1 MSQISNSQT
10 RKTIYLVRHGETDYN
25 LRKIV
30 QGSGIDSDLNETG
43 KNQAIAFHEAFKAEN
58 FDALFVSELKRTHQ
72 SVAPFVQ
79 SGLKQLIIP
88 ELNEINWGVLEGKE
102 PTPER
107 YNHFL
112 GISARWKKGDYEASV
127 DGGESAAS
135 MYARQKIGLAKILS
149 TDYQKILICMHGR
162 AIRSFLCLLTG
173 EELKNMDK
181 FPHENLGLYILEQDT
196 ADKFNITRFNYTDH
210 LKKA

>member
-1 MSQISNSQT
+1 MSQISNSHT

-43 KNQAIAFHEAFKAEN
+43 KSQAIAFHEAFKAEN

-72 SVAPFVQ
+72 SMAPFAQ

-88 ELNEINWGVLEGKE
+88 EFNEINWGVLEGKE

-135 MYARQKIGLAKILS
+135 MYERQKIGLAKILC
-149 TDYQKILICMHGR
+149 TNYQKILICMHGR

-173 EELKNMDK
+173 EEL
-181 FPHENLGLYILEQDT
+181 
-196 ADKFNITRFNYTDH
+196 
-210 LKKA
+210 

>member
-1 MSQISNSQT
+1 MPQISTSST

-25 LRKIV
+25 QRKIV

-43 KNQAIAFHEAFKAEN
+43 ISQAMAFHKAFGAEG
-58 FDALFVSELKRTHQ
+58 FDAVFVSELKRTHQ

-79 SGLKQLIIP
+79 AGLKQIMIP
-88 ELNEINWGVLEGKE
+88 EFNEINWGILEGKE

-112 GISARWKKGDYEASV
+112 GISARWKKGEYEAAV

-135 MYARQKIGLAKILS
+135 MYARQKIGLSKILN

-181 FPHENLGLYILEQDT
+181 FPHENLGLYILEQET
-196 ADKFNITRFNYTDH
+196 RDKFNVIRFNHTDH
-210 LKKA
+210 LKER

>member
-1 MSQISNSQT
+1 MPQISTSPT
-10 RKTIYLVRHGETDYN
+10 KKTIYLVRHGETDYN
-25 LRKIV
+25 LRRIV

-43 KNQAIAFHEAFKAEN
+43 KSQAMAFHRAFGSVD
-58 FDALFVSELKRTHQ
+58 FDAVMVSELKRTHQ
-72 SVAPFVQ
+72 SVAHFVQ

-112 GISARWKKGDYEASV
+112 GISARWKKGEYEAAV

-135 MYARQKIGLAKILS
+135 MYGRQKIGLSKILS
-149 TDYQKILICMHGR
+149 SDYQKILICMHGR

-196 ADKFNITRFNYTDH
+196 AEKFNITRFNHTDH
-210 LKKA
+210 LKQL

>member
-1 MSQISNSQT
+1 MPQISTSPT
-10 RKTIYLVRHGETDYN
+10 KKTIYLVRHGETDYN
-25 LRKIV
+25 LRRIV

-43 KNQAIAFHEAFKAEN
+43 KSQAMAFHRAFGSVD
-58 FDALFVSELKRTHQ
+58 FDAVMVSELKRTHQ

-112 GISARWKKGDYEASV
+112 GISARWKKGEYEAAV

-135 MYARQKIGLAKILS
+135 MYGRQKIGLAKILS
-149 TDYQKILICMHGR
+149 SDYQKILICMHGR